1 MNCPQR
7 DARRTTKV
15 RREGGGIP
23 LTTTARGG
31 IVVLVDPNGTFCG
44 SYSSVGG
51 VGLRIDQPRLD
62 IPDNEM
68 NGDVVVREMG
78 SDKYLARVKKASS
91 TPSLTLADVSMNW
104 TPSS

>member
-1 MNCPQR
+1 MNCPQGVT
-7 DARRTTKV
+7 RRATKV
-15 RREGGGIP
+15 RRRGIP
-23 LTTTARGG
+23 LTTAARGG
-31 IVVLVDPNGTFCG
+31 IVVLVNPNRTFCG
-44 SYSSVGG
+44 SYGGVGG

-68 NGDVVVREMG
+68 NGDVVRELG

-104 TPSS
+104 IPSS